1 MNTCRPDD
9 VPRMIS
15 IDKCLLFVLYTI
27 CMQRMQILLPSE
39 LRQKIRLRA
48 EQDNKPQNQVVRE
61 LLEKALTAERPRST
75 GDALLRLVDLGKR
88 LGVAGP
94 KDWATRHDAYFAKE
108 V

>member
-1 MNTCRPDD
+1 LTGAFRLC
-9 VPRMIS
+9 
-15 IDKCLLFVLYTI
+15 YTP
-27 CMQRMQILLPSE
+27 CVCNECKSSYQANCDR
-39 LRQKIRLRA
+39 RFGGAQK
-48 EQDNKPQNQVVRE
+48 QDNKPQNEVVRE

-88 LGVAGP
+88 LGVSGP